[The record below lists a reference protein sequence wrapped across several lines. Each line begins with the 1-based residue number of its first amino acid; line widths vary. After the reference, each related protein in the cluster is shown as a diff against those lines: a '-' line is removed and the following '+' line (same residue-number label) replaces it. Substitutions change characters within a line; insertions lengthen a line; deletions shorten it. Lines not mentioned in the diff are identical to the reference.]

1 MISANSNISF
11 MHNNTFSA
19 PNVHSLSERMLEA
32 AQDISQ
38 LNTKEKPTPLP
49 APVWS
54 ETDEAFYQ
62 GLLLLNPND
71 PNAICAYLDKFN
83 ASHAS
88 PYNTPEQQMK
98 ILGEVMSKIAV
109 DPELKPLGD
118 NLQVV
123 QISKWNLKMT
133 LDEWMKDIIFSE
145 GKSPEE
151 VDW

>member
-1 MISANSNISF
+1 MIPANSNISF
-11 MHNNTFSA
+11 THNNTFSA
-19 PNVHSLSERMLEA
+19 PNVHSLSERVLQA
-32 AQDISQ
+32 AQNVSQ
-38 LNTKEKPTPLP
+38 VNTKEKPTPLP

-71 PNAICAYLDKFN
+71 PKAICAYLDKFN
-83 ASHAS
+83 TSHTS
-88 PYNTPEQQMK
+88 SYNTLEQQMQ
-98 ILGEVMSKIAV
+98 ILGEVMSKIKG

-123 QISKWNLKMT
+123 QISKWNLQMT
-133 LDEWMKDIIFSE
+133 MAEWMKEIIFSE
-145 GKSPEE
+145 EKSPED